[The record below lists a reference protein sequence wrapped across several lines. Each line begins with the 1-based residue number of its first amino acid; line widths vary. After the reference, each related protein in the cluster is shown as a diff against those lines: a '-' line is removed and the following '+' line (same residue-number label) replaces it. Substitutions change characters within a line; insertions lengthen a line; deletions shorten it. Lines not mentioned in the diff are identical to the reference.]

1 MKLLF
6 FIPIVLAVSL
16 FFGIR
21 LFRNKNQ
28 SESFKISMQFIGL
41 FFCILSM
48 IAVFIS
54 YSYSGDKT
62 QLYKLS
68 LPLIIGVI
76 AFGQIRGNKTNRI
89 QK

>member
-1 MKLLF
+1 M
-6 FIPIVLAVSL
+6 
-16 FFGIR
+16 
-21 LFRNKNQ
+21 
-28 SESFKISMQFIGL
+28 IGL

-48 IAVFIS
+48 IAVIIS

-68 LPLIIGVI
+68 LPLIIGII
-76 AFGQIRGNKTNRI
+76 AVEQIRRSKTNGI